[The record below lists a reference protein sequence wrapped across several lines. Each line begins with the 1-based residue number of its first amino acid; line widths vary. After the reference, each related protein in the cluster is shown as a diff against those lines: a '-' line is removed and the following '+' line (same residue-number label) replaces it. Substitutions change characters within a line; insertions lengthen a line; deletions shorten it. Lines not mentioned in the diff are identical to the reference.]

1 MTIRRPWGGRRN
13 RLATFVTAA
22 GVVLVLAGIGVLVP
36 PLLGVWQ
43 RGNHDHQL
51 LQKWLGN
58 QGAITK
64 VLPSE
69 VVAPAGSSSPPAA
82 AACGSGSPSS
92 EYLLV
97 AFPTLPGIEGVAGNG
112 SWALLTQRSV
122 VHYSSSPGPG
132 QEGNM
137 LIALHREPN
146 FEPLG
151 SLRVGDPIVITD
163 RACTK
168 FTYTV
173 TQVWVESPS
182 KVSQLGQLSGG
193 KYLTL
198 ITCTPLWVDTQR
210 IVIRAELTSSTPTT

>member
-1 MTIRRPWGGRRN
+1 MRIRRPSGGRRS
-13 RLATFVTAA
+13 RLATSMTAA
-22 GVVLVLAGIGVLVP
+22 GAVLVLAGIGVLVP

-43 RGNHDHQL
+43 RGGHDHQL
-51 LQKWLGN
+51 LQKWLGSK
-58 QGAITK
+58 GAITK
-64 VLPSE
+64 VLPSQ
-69 VVAPAGSSSPPAA
+69 VVAPAGSSSPGAV
-82 AACGSGSPSS
+82 AACGTGSPSS

-97 AFPTLPGIEGVAGNG
+97 SFPTLPGIEGVAGNG
-112 SWALLTQRSV
+112 SWALLTERSV
-122 VHYSSSPGPG
+122 VHYSASPGPG

-151 SLRVGDPIVITD
+151 NLRVGDPIVITS

-173 TQVWVESPS
+173 TQVWVESPN
-182 KVSQLGQLSGG
+182 KVTQLGQLSGG

-198 ITCTPLWVDTQR
+198 VTCTPLWVDTQR
-210 IVIRAELTSSTPTT
+210 IVIRAELTSSAPTT

>member
-1 MTIRRPWGGRRN
+1 MRIRRPLGGRRN
-13 RLATFVTAA
+13 RLATSMMAA
-22 GVVLVLAGIGVLVP
+22 GVVLVLAGVGVLVP

-43 RGNHDHQL
+43 RGGHDHQL
-51 LQKWLGN
+51 LQRWLGS

-64 VLPSE
+64 VLPSQ
-69 VVAPAGSSSPPAA
+69 VVAPAGSSSPGGA

-137 LIALHREPN
+137 LIALHRDPN

-151 SLRVGDPIVITD
+151 SLKTGDPIVITN
-163 RACTK
+163 RACTT

-173 TQVWVESPS
+173 TQVWVESPNR
-182 KVSQLGQLSGG
+182 VSQLGQLSAG
-193 KYLTL
+193 KFLTL
-198 ITCTPLWVDTQR
+198 ITCTPLWVDTER
-210 IVIRAELTSSTPTT
+210 IVIRAELTSSAPTT

>member
-1 MTIRRPWGGRRN
+1 MRIRRPSGGRRS
-13 RLATFVTAA
+13 RLGTSLMAA

-43 RGNHDHQL
+43 RGGHDHQL
-51 LQKWLGN
+51 LQKWLGS

-64 VLPSE
+64 VLPSQ
-69 VVAPAGSSSPPAA
+69 VVAPAGSGIPGA

-122 VHYSSSPGPG
+122 VHYSASPGPG

-151 SLRVGDPIVITD
+151 SLKVGDPIVITD

-173 TQVWVESPS
+173 TQVWVESPN

-198 ITCTPLWVDTQR
+198 VTCTPLWVDTQR
-210 IVIRAELTSSTPTT
+210 IVIRAELTSSAPTT